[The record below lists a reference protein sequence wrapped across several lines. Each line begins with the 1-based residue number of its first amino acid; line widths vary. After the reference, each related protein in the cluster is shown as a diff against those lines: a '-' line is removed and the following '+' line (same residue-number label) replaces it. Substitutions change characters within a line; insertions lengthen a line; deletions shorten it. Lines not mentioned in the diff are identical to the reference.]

1 MLILAVL
8 HRPLIR
14 DDLVQD
20 RLSHP
25 PDQNEILEMMASQK
39 VTRHPLRLHGEEPNS
54 RLQQLMVRY
63 PSSHVF
69 PCLPISHVF

>member
-20 RLSHP
+20 HLSHP

-54 RLQQLMVRY
+54 RLQQLMVRL
-63 PSSHVF
+63 PLLSCLPISSHVF
-69 PCLPISHVF
+69 